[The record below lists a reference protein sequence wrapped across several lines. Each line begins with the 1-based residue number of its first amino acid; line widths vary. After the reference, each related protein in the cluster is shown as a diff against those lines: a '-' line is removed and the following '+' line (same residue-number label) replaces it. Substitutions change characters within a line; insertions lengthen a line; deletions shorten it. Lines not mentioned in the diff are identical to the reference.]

1 MPQTPK
7 KQATPFAAKKPR
19 IEFVIDIDFIQK
31 HPRSTKEDGIRWAHL
46 LIDGTTSIEYMQFVC
61 RYHYTE
67 EWQAAMMTELIRI
80 AKVGEVDE

>member
-1 MPQTPK
+1 MARTPK
-7 KQATPFAAKKPR
+7 KQGAPFTAKKPK

-67 EWQAAMMTELIRI
+67 EWQAAMMTELIRL
-80 AKVGEVDE
+80 AKVGEAAE